1 VSAAR
6 PLIGFR
12 EAEVP
17 AREVAFEILVA
28 DVGRVAS
35 ALYALHCYLHRL
47 KEENGSDTALL
58 LSDVLE
64 RRVEA
69 LRELVQRREGLV
81 DG

>member
-1 VSAAR
+1 MSAAR

-12 EAEVP
+12 EVELP

-28 DVGRVAS
+28 EVGRVAS
-35 ALYALHCYLHRL
+35 ALYALHCYLHQV

-64 RRVEA
+64 RRAEA
-69 LRELVQRREGLV
+69 LRELVEQREGLA